1 VYDGVSEMT
10 RRWPQNW
17 PGTEAH
23 GTGEKIKDIEKV
35 NQTSRQVLTMKQHVL
50 ALRLIA
56 DKLR

>member
-1 VYDGVSEMT
+1 MT